1 MRLGMK
7 CQSTCG
13 PNERPTSNVQGP
25 TSDISESK
33 QNSAGPD
40 SSNVGPWTLDV
51 GPWTLD
57 FGLSFGRPVLAQYLE
72 GSLEGE
78 RIDRSALAGDG
89 VGTKERI
96 VDSFFRGLDYCEE

>member
-51 GPWTLD
+51 GLFLD
-57 FGLSFGRPVLAQYLE
+57 RPVLAQYLE